1 MFKLNHSKC
10 AIYRGSGGSTSTTDQ
25 ATIDQVAEDAAT
37 ATTKAAEA
45 ASSASSAASSASS
58 ASSSATSASSSASTA
73 TTKASEASTS
83 ATNAASSASAASSS
97 ATSAASS
104 ATSASGSATNA
115 ASEAAAA
122 LSSKAL
128 ALDAQ
133 TAAETAES
141 NASDHADDAVKAAY
155 GAEDVLQ
162 TLSDS
167 STLYSARHY
176 AAKVEQ
182 FDSNASDSADAAA
195 ASASAASTSET
206 NAATSETN
214 AAASAAAA
222 EATFDLFDDAYLG
235 AKASD
240 PSVDNDGDA
249 LADGALYFDT
259 TNDVMKVYDLA
270 STTWY
275 QLTPTVSNQT
285 NINTVA
291 GISSDVSSVAA
302 IDSDVTTVAGI
313 DTDVTDVAAIDSNV
327 TTVAG
332 ISSDVSTVAGISANV
347 TTVAGIDTEVT
358 AVAGNA
364 SNINQVASDTAVINS
379 ASANATSAAASATAA
394 ASSATDAATSAAQ
407 ANAVVQGEAAVRH
420 SIRPSLLL
428 DFANSK
434 TLDPRIDFTR
444 SSTATYY
451 DGKTFAKAEENLF
464 TYSQDFSEWN
474 ATRSVVVDNDT
485 TAPDG
490 TSTAASLNQ
499 ASGQTVIGYVTTS
512 VYSVSTDTHVF
523 SVYAKEN
530 GKDFLLL
537 REEHSDGA
545 ASNTWFDLVNGAV
558 ETTDANHTASIVDVG
573 NGWYRC
579 IIEFSPRAAVLDTIY
594 ISVADTDGS
603 TSVADDG
610 NGIYIWGAQVEQR
623 DSVTAY
629 TPTTTQPIT
638 NYIPVL
644 QTAASGAARFDHDP
658 VTGESKGLL
667 IEEQRTN
674 LGTQSSY
681 LAGSISEYNSVR
693 TTQLQNQIIAPDGTL
708 TGDKLIA
715 TTDGSTHRLDQSA
728 RSMFSVS
735 TTYTV
740 SCYAKAG
747 EYEGI
752 TLTITGSSN
761 YVNGVYFNLTTGSSG
776 VMGGSYTSTM
786 EDVGNGWY
794 RCSVTRTTP
803 SSIAASDN
811 KWILGI
817 VDSGSNISFD
827 GDGFSGVYVWGAQVE
842 AGAFPTSYIPTS
854 GSQVTRSADAASMTG
869 TNFSDWYRQDEG
881 TVYVAGGRPENTS
894 YRRLVAI
901 GDTSGGTNTNE
912 IAIYPLVGT
921 TNIGSSY
928 RVNGSTVANFS
939 NPTTITDT
947 GEQIK
952 YAISY
957 KVNDFAASADGGTAL
972 TDTVGSIGNG
982 FTKLFIGAGNEG
994 YPDRY
999 ANQCVSKIAY
1009 YPTRLT
1015 NAEIVALTE
1024 A

>member
-1 MFKLNHSKC
+1 MPIF
-10 AIYRGSGGSTSTTDQ
+10 RGSGGSTSTTDQ

-45 ASSASSAASSASS
+45 ASSASSASSSASS

-83 ATNAASSASAASSS
+83 ATNAANSASAASSS

-155 GAEDVLQ
+155 GAEDALQ

-167 STLYSARHY
+167 SQIYSARHY

-195 ASASAASTSET
+195 ASASSASTSAT
-206 NAATSETN
+206 NAASSETN
-214 AAASAAAA
+214 AAASASAAA
-222 EATFDLFDDAYLG
+222 ATFDLFDDAYLG

-259 TNDVMKVYDLA
+259 TNDVMKVYDLG

-275 QLTPTVSNQT
+275 QLTPTLANQANINAVVSN
-285 NINTVA
+285 
-291 GISSDVSSVAA
+291 
-302 IDSDVTTVAGI
+302 
-313 DTDVTDVAAIDSNV
+313 
-327 TTVAG
+327 
-332 ISSDVSTVAGISANV
+332 
-347 TTVAGIDTEVT
+347 E
-358 AVAGNA
+358 
-364 SNINQVASDTAVINS
+364 SNINQVASDTAVINA

-451 DGKTFAKAEENLF
+451 DGKTFAKAEENLL
-464 TYSQDFSEWN
+464 TYSQEFDN
-474 ATRSVVVDNDT
+474 AAWEKTATTVTANST

-490 TSTAASLNQ
+490 TTTADQLIEGTANSSHLIKQQISLPTGTSDTLSVYVKSNGRRYI
-499 ASGQTVIGYVTTS
+499 AITNHAVNVTTPG
-512 VYSVSTDTHVF
+512 VVFDLQDGLVVSTISGLTGTIQ
-523 SVYAKEN
+523 AAAN
-530 GKDFLLL
+530 GF
-537 REEHSDGA
+537 
-545 ASNTWFDLVNGAV
+545 
-558 ETTDANHTASIVDVG
+558 
-573 NGWYRC
+573 YRC
-579 IIEFSPRAAVLDTIY
+579 TVTGTATSSNSNRFIFKLMFDSTTQTY
-594 ISVADTDGS
+594 TGDG
-603 TSVADDG
+603 TSGV
-610 NGIYIWGAQVEQR
+610 YIWGAQIEDR
-623 DSVTAY
+623 SSVTAY
-629 TPTTTQPIT
+629 TPTTSQPIT

-674 LGTQSSY
+674 LLTYSEDFSNAAWSKIRSSID
-681 LAGSISEYNSVR
+681 SNVIV
-693 TTQLQNQIIAPDGTL
+693 APDGTL
-708 TGDKLIA
+708 TGDKLVEDTTA
-715 TTDGSTHRLDQSA
+715 TNNHNTGQYTSSTSASSAVSATIYLKAAERTFAQIRLQDNAANINGGINFFDVAVNLTDGTTG
-728 RSMFSVS
+728 
-735 TTYTV
+735 TTY
-740 SCYAKAG
+740 SY
-747 EYEGI
+747 
-752 TLTITGSSN
+752 GSPLNTAYS
-761 YVNGVYFNLTTGSSG
+761 VT
-776 VMGGSYTSTM
+776 
-786 EDVGNGWY
+786 DVGNGWY
-794 RCSVTRTTP
+794 RVWMTLTKKGDSTRTDLNVYTKVSANANANP
-803 SSIAASDN
+803 
-811 KWILGI
+811 
-817 VDSGSNISFD
+817 VYT
-827 GDGFSGVYVWGAQVE
+827 GDGYSGIYIWGAQLE

-854 GSQVTRSADAASMTG
+854 GSQVTRSKDAASMTG

-881 TVYVAGGRPENTS
+881 TVYGEMMADFDNTGTGSSVALCEFYQNDSNRITIASSGSSNTMQTDVFTGGSN
-894 YRRLVAI
+894 RRTTLSSQTPNEFSKYSFGWEFDGQSASKDGEAI
-901 GDTSGGTNTNE
+901 VEGGTDKALPT
-912 IAIYPLVGT
+912 
-921 TNIGSSY
+921 
-928 RVNGSTVANFS
+928 
-939 NPTTITDT
+939 PTTLRI
-947 GEQIK
+947 GLIA
-952 YAISY
+952 Y
-957 KVNDFAASADGGTAL
+957 GGTAPR
-972 TDTVGSIGNG
+972 SFIK
-982 FTKLFIGAGNEG
+982 KL
-994 YPDRY
+994 
-999 ANQCVSKIAY
+999 AY